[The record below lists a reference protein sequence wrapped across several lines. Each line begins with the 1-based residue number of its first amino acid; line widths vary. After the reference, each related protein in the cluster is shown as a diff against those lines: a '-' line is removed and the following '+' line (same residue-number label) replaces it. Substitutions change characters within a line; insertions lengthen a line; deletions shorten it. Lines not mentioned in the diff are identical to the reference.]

1 MSYSLS
7 QKRTEDLLTDC
18 PKLAKQVQDQKLFLA
33 TSTEALSA
41 KIQETKI
48 SAAAL
53 LITPMAHQPLPLP
66 WLNALSP
73 SAIPFSLKLHK
84 ILDGPHNNHPTKLHR
99 NPMIGWGSCG
109 CHHAAL
115 PTVTFSF
122 SLRAFLHTHYCV
134 GNSGNRG
141 NINSLTNATELVFPL
156 QLI

>member
-1 MSYSLS
+1 MSCLLS
-7 QKRTEDLLTDC
+7 QKRTEGLLVDC
-18 PKLAKQVQDQKLFLA
+18 SKLVKQVQNQKFVLA
-33 TSTEALSA
+33 TGTHPF
-41 KIQETKI
+41 KIHETKL

-53 LITPMAHQPLPLP
+53 LITMAHQPQRLP
-66 WLNALSP
+66 WLNILSP

>member
-1 MSYSLS
+1 MSCSMS
-7 QKRTEDLLTDC
+7 QKRTDC
-18 PKLAKQVQDQKLFLA
+18 PKLVKKQVQNQKFFWA
-33 TSTEALSA
+33 TGTRPF
-41 KIQETKI
+41 KIHETKMY
-48 SAAAL
+48 AAAL
-53 LITPMAHQPLPLP
+53 LITMAHRPLPLS
-66 WLNALSP
+66 WLNVLSP
-73 SAIPFSLKLHK
+73 CSAILFSLKLHK